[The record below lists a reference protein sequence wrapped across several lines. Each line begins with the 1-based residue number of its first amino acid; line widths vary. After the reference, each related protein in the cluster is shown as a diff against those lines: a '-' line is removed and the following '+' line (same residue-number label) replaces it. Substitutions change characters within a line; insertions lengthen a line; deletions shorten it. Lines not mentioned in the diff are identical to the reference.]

1 MQLLL
6 TASEC
11 AAFSA
16 ASFPKT
22 GIAAENDRTKT
33 SAITDHFFTSLTPFA
48 IMTKNFI
55 VQEAFRASQA
65 TLCIMPKSLRNILG
79 RLNEDLAVV
88 KLNLASWIS
97 TEMVTLPSNNREL
110 KNFRIRV
117 RITFLG

>member
-22 GIAAENDRTKT
+22 GNAAENDRTKT
-33 SAITDHFFTSLTPFA
+33 SAITDHFFTILTPFA

-79 RLNEDLAVV
+79 RLNEGLGCSETKSG
-88 KLNLASWIS
+88 KLDFHRNGYTAIQQGSG
-97 TEMVTLPSNNREL
+97 EYCGYE
-110 KNFRIRV
+110 
-117 RITFLG
+117 